1 MNNSKEYE
9 WQILNSKSFNG
20 TAEWL
25 ENKKPLEEGYLKVYK
40 TIKLTSGKENPQDVK
55 M

>member
-20 TAEWL
+20 TAGWL
-25 ENKKPLEEGYLKVYK
+25 ENKKSLRRGLFESFK
-40 TIKLTSGKENPQDVK
+40 TIKLTSGKENPLDVK
-55 M
+55 I